1 MAIAHARGQI
11 EHAISGSRA
20 PLVVRGNSGEYIAMG
35 SMNPVVSMHFVE
47 HPRSMIAHSSV
58 ALLWSKCLDCPV
70 RTMGSRPIPS
80 REKGL
85 IIKKNADLLKIAEKL
100 PKIENFVKKI
110 KTEVSPRG
118 IEGMR

>member
-1 MAIAHARGQI
+1 
-11 EHAISGSRA
+11 
-20 PLVVRGNSGEYIAMG
+20 
-35 SMNPVVSMHFVE
+35 
-47 HPRSMIAHSSV
+47 
-58 ALLWSKCLDCPV
+58 
-70 RTMGSRPIPS
+70 MGSRPIPR